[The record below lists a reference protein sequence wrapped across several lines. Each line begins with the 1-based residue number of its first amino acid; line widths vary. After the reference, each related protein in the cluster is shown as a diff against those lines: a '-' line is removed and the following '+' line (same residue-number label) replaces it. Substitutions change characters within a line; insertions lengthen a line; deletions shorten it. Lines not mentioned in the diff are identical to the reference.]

1 MVTDAFVSALRG
13 SLPGNFTSIR
23 LAEEDDRWELTAAY
37 LGASSFFLKLKLS
50 KLLKSR

>member
-1 MVTDAFVSALRG
+1 VRRDVKSLCLAVKDGRG
-13 SLPGNFTSIR
+13 N
-23 LAEEDDRWELTAAY
+23 EAAY